1 MSLEFL
7 TTLIADD
14 TISPDLSAFETR
26 LGRVDEVPPYMPIT
40 SDKAKTAMW
49 ASWQAFHAGIPYTRF
64 GQFYSKEQFCDA
76 ILELSLK
83 REQFI
88 QVISDRAFLFPEY
101 SSHLAPSEYPTL
113 IAAYFNINES
123 VHLFGQEKT
132 KLIQEHGFIPTN
144 ELWNEWQLEEQHK
157 KALHEAIER
166 RKTYTTRGPQL
177 PLQETLEV
185 SDSTF
190 QVERATAL
198 EKKLGRLFVTYLNAC
213 MDMAYCHDYKSYT
226 QEAYQNAIPWI
237 HAIIASNSNTNVAGN
252 AALWVW
258 ILFTTFTTKL
268 ASGKLKKLVFR
279 LAPSKQMRKDDSPAR
294 QQGTQSMKTKCN
306 IILFDHLLDLLPTDD
321 LEYTKFQFYA
331 LTQYNRFPHYKT
343 IPDKPYDFSVIEKTM
358 DCVDQLGGLINYH
371 IDHCLMNTPAWLTL
385 AVPSLTPKP
394 LMNSLT
400 ALLLHDV
407 TINSPQ
413 SRLTERVRNLVE
425 EKTRAK
431 TSVKSNIKAYIT
443 AYVNC
448 STNSEQK
455 TNLLD
460 RMIAENNLH
469 FNASHVFADGDTL
482 NDPNIRQ
489 CERFVVEYF
498 LKESVF
504 KRYRSNLREKAES
517 LFPAEWFLSEHVFSE

>member
-1 MSLEFL
+1 MSLNFI
-7 TTLIADD
+7 TQLIADEP
-14 TISPDLSAFETR
+14 ISPVPNTFEAR

-40 SDKAKTAMW
+40 SDKSKTAMW
-49 ASWQAFHAGIPYTRF
+49 ESWQAFHEGMPYTQFR
-64 GQFYSKEQFCDA
+64 QFYSKEQFCDD
-76 ILELSLK
+76 ILELPLT

-101 SSHLAPSEYPTL
+101 SSHLAPPEYPTL
-113 IAAYFNINES
+113 LAAYFN
-123 VHLFGQEKT
+123 VHEAVQLFGQEKT
-132 KLIQEHGFIPTN
+132 EFIQAHGFMPTN
-144 ELWNEWQLEEQHK
+144 ELWNEWRLETQHE
-157 KALHEAIER
+157 KALQEAIER
-166 RKTYTTRGPQL
+166 RKTYTARGHQL
-177 PLQETLEV
+177 PLQETLEI
-185 SDSTF
+185 SDNPF
-190 QVERATAL
+190 QVEQATEL

-226 QEAYQNAIPWI
+226 QEAYRNAIPWI
-237 HAIIASNSNTNVAGN
+237 HAIIANNSNTNVAGN

-321 LEYTKFQFYA
+321 PEYTKFQFYA

-343 IPDKPYDFSVIEKTM
+343 IPVKPYDFSVIEKPM

-385 AVPSLTPKP
+385 AVPSLAPKP

-400 ALLLHDV
+400 ALLLHDA
-407 TINSPQ
+407 TITPTKY
-413 SRLTERVRNLVE
+413 RLTDCLRILMDDKVNAE
-425 EKTRAK
+425 
-431 TSVKSNIKAYIT
+431 AYIT
-443 AYVNC
+443 AYVHC
-448 STNSEQK
+448 STNPEQK

-504 KRYRSNLREKAES
+504 GRYRSNLREKAKS